1 MRIYLDNAA
10 TTAVDPEVKEVMMP
24 FLGDTFGN
32 PSSIHRFGR
41 EAKAAVERARRT
53 MAELLNTSPSELF
66 FTSCGTEAD
75 NTALISTIE
84 SYGIKTLIT
93 SAIEHHAVL
102 HTAHYL
108 EKYRG
113 IQVVYTKHERNGQ
126 IDLIDLE
133 EKIKALP
140 NALVSIMHGNNEI
153 GNINP
158 IAHIAELCKEHQCI
172 FHSDTVQTIG
182 HYHLDLQTLGPK
194 LIAASAHKFH
204 GPKGVGLLHINAD
217 LSIHP
222 YLHGGAQERN
232 MRGGTENVAGIV
244 GMAKALEL
252 AYSNLEVDNSHIL
265 GLKNYMIAELKKA
278 LPHVRFN
285 GLSEH
290 ENESLLT
297 VLNVAIPDTE
307 MGDMLLFS
315 LDIHNVAVSGGSA
328 CSSGTN
334 IGSHV
339 LEAIGASA
347 NESAI
352 RFSFSKTNTKEEI
365 DIVIT
370 KMKET
375 LNN

>member
-10 TTAVDPEVKEVMMP
+10 TTPVDQEVKEAMTP
-24 FLGDTFGN
+24 FLTDNYGN

-53 MAELLNTSPSELF
+53 LSELLNTSPSELF

-84 SYGIKTLIT
+84 TYGIKTLIT

-108 EKYRG
+108 EKYRD
-113 IQVVYTKHERNGQ
+113 IQVIYTKHLRDGQ
-126 IDLIDLE
+126 IDLADLE
-133 EKIKALP
+133 EKIKANP
-140 NALVSIMHGNNEI
+140 TSLVSIMHGNNEI
-153 GNINP
+153 GNLNP
-158 IAHIAELCKEHQCI
+158 IGQIAIWCKENECI

-182 HYHLDLQTLGPK
+182 HYPLDLQTLGPK

-204 GPKGVGLLHINAD
+204 GPKGVGLLHVNAD
-217 LSIHP
+217 ISIHP

-252 AYSNLEVDNSHIL
+252 AYANLDEHNLHL
-265 GLKNYMIAELKKA
+265 TNLKTYMIEELQKA
-278 LPHVRFN
+278 VPQVKFN
-285 GLSEH
+285 GVSASL
-290 ENESLLT
+290 ENSLPT

-352 RFSFSKTNTKEEI
+352 RFSFSKYNTKEEI
-365 DIVIT
+365 DIVVA

-375 LNN
+375 LTN